1 MKDYEKLSKM
11 HFDKQAADYDVKNT
25 AYFSKYPK
33 ISCHDVAERLT
44 KVRYGSLLDVGCGTG
59 FLFEQLKRHDAADY
73 YGLDLSPEMLKAAR
87 NKFGNE
93 VSFTAGSSDELPFSD
108 NSFDVVTC
116 IQSFHHYPYPEKA
129 MSEAYRVLKPG
140 GLYILS
146 DTGMGGPVKWFYN
159 SILLKI
165 ANTGDYAMYDREDI
179 RRLMEASGFYNCK
192 AYKVRKFIYTVVGM
206 KQADMN

>member
-1 MKDYEKLSKM
+1 MKDYKELSKI
-11 HFDKQAADYDVKNT
+11 HFDKQAADYDAKNT
-25 AYFSKYPK
+25 VYYSKYPK
-33 ISCHDVAERLT
+33 ISCFDVVERLT
-44 KVRYGSLLDVGCGTG
+44 NVRYKSLLDVGCGTG
-59 FLFEQLKRHDAADY
+59 FLFEQLQRVKAADY

-87 NKFGNE
+87 TKFGSA
-93 VSFTAGSSDELPFSD
+93 VSFTAGSSDALPFSD

-116 IQSFHHYPYPEKA
+116 VQSFHHYPYPEKA

-165 ANTGDYAMYDREDI
+165 TNTGDYAMYGREDI
-179 RRLMEASGFYNCK
+179 KRLMEKSGFCDCK
-192 AYKVRKFIYTVVGM
+192 AYKVRKFIYTVVGR
-206 KQADMN
+206 K